1 VVLRLYEAALS
12 SDAQAIRS
20 LLSTNRNDEELGP
33 VLSEYSDAVDI
44 LVNGASI
51 EEFSKQALIN
61 FAYYASI
68 QMVNQKV
75 RELCRPYITPSF
87 RIKEGRTVPNPDDT
101 KMGWKF
107 SDLLGAMYLQMFW
120 MIEAGGNLTRCED
133 CNRII
138 SHASP
143 APNKRKIRWDNGS
156 ATMRAD
162 KDTTGV
168 RTSPER

>member
-1 VVLRLYEAALS
+1 MYEAVLS

-20 LLSTNRNDEELGP
+20 LLSTYRNDEELGP
-33 VLSEYSDAVDI
+33 VLSKYRDSDIIDV

-51 EEFSKQALIN
+51 EGFSKQDLIN
-61 FAYYASI
+61 FAFYVSI
-68 QMVNQKV
+68 GMVNQKV
-75 RELCRPYITPSF
+75 HELGHQYLTPSF
-87 RIKEGRTVPNPDDT
+87 RFKESRTVPNSDDT

-133 CNRII
+133 CDRII

-143 APNKRKIRWDNGS
+143 APNKRKIRWDKRLCNDACRQRHHRRQNKS
-156 ATMRAD
+156 
-162 KDTTGV
+162 
-168 RTSPER
+168 